1 MRTARSIAMT
11 VALAT
16 PALALPPIA
25 EMVTTSE
32 AVLVVE
38 SPSVEALAS
47 ALKDSAFGRIL
58 GDGEPGDLL
67 ARLLGAE
74 DFTAEDLGD
83 RLDFDPGDLAWPAG
97 SLGLVI
103 PPPWEDDF
111 SQRVLDAMDAEEGI
125 PPQRLR
131 GSPVLVV
138 DFGGAAEGWREAI
151 DAAMDYAA
159 DEGWI
164 EFVEGDQ
171 VGAVE
176 VFEVRSLLAERRDAL
191 IDEISDEVFEEQRA
205 SGDFRGWQET
215 EAEIDRRV
223 AERLGGSDDEI
234 DRTLATIFSSFE
246 TIAWAWSDQTL
257 VLTSEAEVVA
267 ELLVGAEAGV
277 DRALADAPFY
287 RDSTGALGAV
297 QARLVVNPSVL
308 FELARD
314 TGAGGM
320 GGGVVGMIGLDA
332 MQGMAVGLDLRTPDG
347 VAAVPVAMLVP
358 EKRGIFRLFDR
369 ELDSFLLP
377 AMVPATAQGAYR
389 VSIRF
394 DQVLPM
400 VRDIIESLPPEE
412 QQEAQFA
419 FDQAA
424 FIAGPILDQME
435 PELTVVM
442 FDSVV
447 DEPEGL
453 GAMPDL
459 LVLCAL
465 KDEAPLLNALSGF
478 GAAAGLA
485 GRPFEGGM
493 IFGMEGPAEF
503 AVGVGHGWAMLGS
516 PVRVENGLRRAAQ
529 PGQRGLNDEAEFA
542 SAMRLT
548 RNRGLMF
555 SYTSGEE
562 TLNAWKELISLLDLD
577 EFGDR
582 LEESLMDDLEDAIG
596 PTITEVRITD
606 RGYAGR
612 MLILE
617 KKD

>member
-1 MRTARSIAMT
+1 MRTARSLAMT

-25 EMVTTSE
+25 EMVTSSE
-32 AVLVVE
+32 AVLVIE
-38 SPSVEALAS
+38 SPSVEALVS
-47 ALKDSAFGRIL
+47 ALTDSAFGRIL

-67 ARLLGAE
+67 IRLLGAE
-74 DFTAEDLGD
+74 DFTIEDLGD
-83 RLDFDPGDLAWPAG
+83 RLDFDPDELAWPAG

-111 SQRVLDAMDAEEGI
+111 SQRVLDAMDAEDGI

-138 DFGGAAEGWREAI
+138 DFGGSGEGWREAL

-164 EFVEGDQ
+164 EFVEGDE
-171 VGAVE
+171 VGTVE
-176 VFEVRSLLAERRDAL
+176 VFEVRSRLAERRQAL
-191 IDEISDEVFEEQRA
+191 LDEVSDQVFEEQRA
-205 SGDFRGWQET
+205 AGDFDDWDET
-215 EAEIDRRV
+215 MAEIDRRV
-223 AERLGGSDDEI
+223 AERLGGSEDEI
-234 DRTLATIFSSFE
+234 DRTLAMIFASFE
-246 TIAWAWSDQTL
+246 TIAWAWSDDTL

-267 ELLVGAEAGV
+267 ELLVGADAGV

-287 RDSTGALGAV
+287 RDSTEAIGAV

-314 TGAGGM
+314 TGGM

-332 MQGMAVGLDLRTPDG
+332 MEGMAIGLDLRTPDG
-347 VAAVPVAMLVP
+347 LAAMPVAMLVP

-369 ELDSFLLP
+369 ELDSFELP

-389 VSIRF
+389 LSVRF
-394 DQVLPM
+394 DQVLPLA
-400 VRDIIESLPPEE
+400 RDIIESLPPEE

-435 PELTVVM
+435 PELTVLM
-442 FDSVV
+442 FDSVA
-447 DEPEGL
+447 DDPEGF

-459 LVLCAL
+459 LVLAAL
-465 KDEAPLLNALSGF
+465 RDEAPLLNALSGF

-485 GRPFEGGM
+485 GRPFEGGT
-493 IFGMEGPAEF
+493 IFGMEGPTEF
-503 AVGVGHGWAMLGS
+503 AVGVGHGWAMVGS

-529 PGQRGLNDEAEFA
+529 PGQRGLSDEAEFA

-548 RNRGLMF
+548 KNRGLMF

-562 TLNAWKELISLLDLD
+562 TLSALQQLAPLLGLD
-577 EFGDR
+577 ELGDR
-582 LEESLMDDLEDAIG
+582 LEESLMEDLEDAIG
-596 PTITEVRITD
+596 PTITEVQITD

-612 MLILE
+612 LLILE